1 LVWDVNYLWEFDKKL
16 YLVRRYIRMRMKY
29 KYFHRNYYFTV
40 DHILSYSEVTLHG
53 HMVTIE
59 RLAHAD
65 VSTEK
70 HGVG

>member
-1 LVWDVNYLWEFDKKL
+1 
-16 YLVRRYIRMRMKY
+16 MRMKY